1 MNMNFFRLMILPGF
15 LFLIIIGFGLWV
27 SKVGKPY
34 NNLLFNIHKLIA
46 LGAVILTGIRIFKLD
61 PFVSFPNMAILLI
74 ALAVLGVIGMFTTG
88 AIMSIKDEVPNAA
101 LLIHNVLPTVIFI
114 SMTISIYLI
123 ILEQLKTL

>member
-1 MNMNFFRLMILPGF
+1 MNFFRLMILPGF

-34 NNLLFNIHKLIA
+34 NNLLFTFHKLIA
-46 LGAVILTGIRIFKLD
+46 LGTVILIGIRIFKLD
-61 PFVSFPNMAILLI
+61 PFVSFPNKAILLI

-88 AIMSIKDEVPNAA
+88 ALMSIKDGVPNAA
-101 LLIHNVLPTVIFI
+101 LLVHKILPTVVFI

-123 ILEQLKTL
+123 LLEQLKTL

>member
-1 MNMNFFRLMILPGF
+1 MNFFKLMILPGV

-34 NNLLFNIHKLIA
+34 NNLLINIHKLFA

-61 PFVSFPNMAILLI
+61 PFVFFPNMAILLI

-88 AIMSIKDEVPNAA
+88 AIMSIMDEVPNAA
-101 LLIHNVLPTVIFI
+101 LLVHRILPTVVFI
-114 SMTISIYLI
+114 SMSISIYLI

>member
-34 NNLLFNIHKLIA
+34 NNLLFNIHKLCA
-46 LGAVILTGIRIFKLD
+46 LGAVILTGIRIIKLD
-61 PFVSFPNMAILLI
+61 PFVFFSNIAILLI
-74 ALAVLGVIGMFTTG
+74 ALAVPGVIGMFITG
-88 AIMSIKDEVPNAA
+88 AIMSIKNEVPNAA
-101 LLIHNVLPTVIFI
+101 LLVHKILPMVVFI

>member
-1 MNMNFFRLMILPGF
+1 MNFFKLMILPGF

-27 SKVGKPY
+27 SKAGKPY
-34 NNLLFNIHKLIA
+34 NNLLFTFHKLIA
-46 LGAVILTGIRIFKLD
+46 LGTVILIGIRIFKLD

-101 LLIHNVLPTVIFI
+101 LLVHKILPTVVFI
-114 SMTISIYLI
+114 SMSISIYLLI
-123 ILEQLKTL
+123 MEQLKTL

>member
-1 MNMNFFRLMILPGF
+1 MNFFRLMILPGF

-34 NNLLFNIHKLIA
+34 NNFLFTFHKLIA

-74 ALAVLGVIGMFTTG
+74 ALAILGVIGMFTTG
-88 AIMSIKDEVPNAA
+88 TIMSIKDEVPNAA
-101 LLIHNVLPTVIFI
+101 PLVHKILPTVVFI
-114 SMTISIYLI
+114 SMSISIYLL

>member
-34 NNLLFNIHKLIA
+34 NNLLFTFHKLIA
-46 LGAVILTGIRIFKLD
+46 LGTVILICIRFFKLD

-74 ALAVLGVIGMFTTG
+74 ALAILGVIGMFTTG
-88 AIMSIKDEVPNAA
+88 AIMSIKDDVPNAA
-101 LLIHNVLPTVIFI
+101 LLVHKILPTVVFI
-114 SMTISIYLI
+114 SMSISIYL
-123 ILEQLKTL
+123 LT